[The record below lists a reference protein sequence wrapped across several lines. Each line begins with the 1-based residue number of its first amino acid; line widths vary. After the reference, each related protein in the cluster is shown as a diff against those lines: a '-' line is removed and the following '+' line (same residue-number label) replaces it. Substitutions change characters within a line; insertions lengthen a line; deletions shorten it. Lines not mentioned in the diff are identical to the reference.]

1 MGVHLSVLD
10 LTKISY
16 DRKNDTRMR
25 VIMREAHRFLQTFCL
40 ANKHNQV
47 LLHDK
52 IEFAHFPSN
61 EWEAATGLAIFK
73 DNLALC
79 QSVNERLVQNYV
91 HGLGSKMYQI

>member
-1 MGVHLSVLD
+1 
-10 LTKISY
+10 
-16 DRKNDTRMR
+16 
-25 VIMREAHRFLQTFCL
+25 MREAHRFLQTFCL

-91 HGLGSKMYQI
+91 HGLGSRIVCLCLLNRIICLNFNFFC

>member
-52 IEFAHFPSN
+52 LEFAHFPSN

-91 HGLGSKMYQI
+91 HGLGF